1 MRDSF
6 DSEKEN
12 ANREIMRALIAVEV
26 LLRTD
31 LLPAKV
37 YEDTLKDELDMLRC
51 SETKFS
57 PEIAI
62 KSKKISL
69 LINGL
74 KKHAEE

>member
-12 ANREIMRALIAVEV
+12 ANREIIRALIAVEV

-51 SETKFS
+51 KEIKLS
-57 PEIAI
+57 PEIAV

>member
-51 SETKFS
+51 NEITLS
-57 PEIAI
+57 PEIAV

-74 KKHAEE
+74 TKHAEE